1 MKKIIWLGV
10 LIVLL
15 LGGWYLLGPLF
26 SDDEVD
32 EELPFNIEDLQGL
45 EKLDDK
51 KDAMTLDAF
60 DAMVAIPTDE
70 EIAKMSP
77 EEKVTSE
84 TAMREKS
91 VLVGDIIVNDSMEDH
106 PEVITKE
113 EMEEKAV
120 DDAPV
125 LLSSGTFTDADNFHK
140 GSGLVK
146 LIALPDGQTLLR
158 LEDFE
163 VTNGPD
169 LFVYLVEHA
178 APTSSSDVKAGFVNV
193 GRLKGNKGGQ
203 NYFLADDIDLSKYK
217 SVVIYCRAFSV
228 LFSPASLN

>member
-1 MKKIIWLGV
+1 MKKIIWLV
-10 LIVLL
+10 ALIVIL

-26 SDDEVD
+26 TEDEVD

-45 EKLDDK
+45 EKLEDK
-51 KDAMTLDAF
+51 KDAMTLEAF
-60 DAMVAIPTDE
+60 DVMVEIPSDE

-77 EEKVTSE
+77 EEKAAAE

-91 VLVGDIIVNDSMEDH
+91 VTVGDVVVNDSMEDH
-106 PEVITKE
+106 PEVMTKE
-113 EMEEKAV
+113 EMEEKGV

-125 LLSSGTFTDADNFHK
+125 LLSSGRFTDADNFHK
-140 GSGLVK
+140 GSGLAK

-178 APTSSSDVKAGFVNV
+178 APTSSADVKAGFVNL

-203 NYFLADDIDLSKYK
+203 NYFLPEDVDLSKYK

>member
-1 MKKIIWLGV
+1 
-10 LIVLL
+10 
-15 LGGWYLLGPLF
+15 
-26 SDDEVD
+26 
-32 EELPFNIEDLQGL
+32 
-45 EKLDDK
+45 
-51 KDAMTLDAF
+51 MT
-60 DAMVAIPTDE
+60 E
-70 EIAKMSP
+70 
-77 EEKVTSE
+77 
-84 TAMREKS
+84 
-91 VLVGDIIVNDSMEDH
+91 
-106 PEVITKE
+106 
-113 EMEEKAV
+113 EEKAV
-120 DDAPV
+120 ADAPV

-203 NYFLADDIDLSKYK
+203 NYFLSDDIDLSKYK